1 MRKIVLFLL
10 LCSALFL
17 TSCGSGDSVSVPFS
31 SNEYQGQ
38 PLDVV
43 LDQLSDAGFTNV
55 STDEISTLSESEVGT
70 VGSIIIDGNYSFF
83 KGYSYK
89 PDVPVTVSY
98 HVLLE
103 LTQPTPTPNPDQDD
117 ADRIGYPLE
126 QYLNMKNAMIDCGFD
141 DLSISTTMAI
151 GTHEAFTQYNHNPVT
166 IRFDDDG
173 AVTKIY
179 SGDLDIYVDGVCVNP
194 VSDVFLDSLQSI
206 TLCNAAISDIKSYLK
221 APATAQ
227 FPEANDSSAWDI
239 SWDDDYFYVSSYVD
253 SQNSFGALVR
263 TQFTA
268 TYTWDG
274 GEYTLPTLC
283 DVSFSE

>member
-1 MRKIVLFLL
+1 
-10 LCSALFL
+10 
-17 TSCGSGDSVSVPFS
+17 
-31 SNEYQGQ
+31 
-38 PLDVV
+38 
-43 LDQLSDAGFTNV
+43 
-55 STDEISTLSESEVGT
+55 
-70 VGSIIIDGNYSFF
+70 
-83 KGYSYK
+83 
-89 PDVPVTVSY
+89 
-98 HVLLE
+98 
-103 LTQPTPTPNPDQDD
+103 
-117 ADRIGYPLE
+117 
-126 QYLNMKNAMIDCGFD
+126 
-141 DLSISTTMAI
+141 MAV

-173 AVTKIY
+173 TVNKIY
-179 SGDLDIYVDGVCVNP
+179 SGDLDIYVYGVCVNP

-206 TLCNAAISDIKSYLK
+206 TLCNAAISDVKSYLK

-253 SQNSFGALVR
+253 SQNSFGALIR

>member
-1 MRKIVLFLL
+1 MRKVILLFS
-10 LCSALFL
+10 LCFAFFL
-17 TSCGSGDSVSVPFS
+17 TSCSSDKTARAPFS

-38 PLDVV
+38 KVDSI
-43 LDQLSDAGFTNV
+43 LDQLEEAGFTNV
-55 STDEISTLSESEVGT
+55 TTDEISTTSENDDGKVFSV
-70 VGSIIIDGNYSFF
+70 VIDGNYSFF
-83 KGYSYK
+83 KSYAYN
-89 PDVPVTVSY
+89 PDVPVTVAYRSF
-98 HVLLE
+98 VE
-103 LTQPTPTPNPDQDD
+103 PAQPTPTPSPEQAN

-126 QYLNMKNAMIDCGFD
+126 QYLNMKDAMIACGFD
-141 DLSISTTMAI
+141 DLSISTTMAV

-179 SGDLDIYVDGVCVNP
+179 SGDLDIYMDGVCVNP

-206 TLCNAAISDIKSYLK
+206 TLCNAAISDVKSYLK

-227 FPEANDSSAWDI
+227 FPEANDGSAWDI

-253 SQNSFGALVR
+253 SQNSFGALIR